1 MRFSAQFAGIANRFL
16 AHFADVGVALGF
28 MGGIR
33 GVPASAGTFPQAR
46 AALDYAREMHAGQ
59 SRETDGAPFIL
70 HPREV
75 ASLLRRDGAP
85 DHLIA
90 AGALHDVLEKTPAVV
105 AELRERFGS
114 TIAKLVVA
122 VSEDSRVGGYAA
134 RKAKLRRSVAAAGE
148 EALKLFAADKISK
161 VRELRRLESA
171 AATQARRTP
180 RERQTNERRLA
191 HYQEC
196 LALLQE
202 RLPGSPL
209 VRQLEAELR
218 RLPRDATHAQR
229 ARARTHRLRTQ
240 TQTRSG
246 ASTG

>member
-1 MRFSAQFAGIANRFL
+1 MGVTR
-16 AHFADVGVALGF
+16 GVATSV
-28 MGGIR
+28 GG
-33 GVPASAGTFPQAR
+33 FPQAQ
-46 AALDYAREMHAGQ
+46 AALAYAREMHAGQ

-105 AELRERFGS
+105 AELRERFGAR
-114 TIAKLVVA
+114 IAKLVVA

-134 RKAKLRRSVAAAGE
+134 RKAKLRKSVAKAGE

-161 VRELRRLESA
+161 VRELRRLDGA
-171 AATQARRTP
+171 VAGTARGAS
-180 RERQTNERRLA
+180 REHRTNERRVA
-191 HYQEC
+191 HYREC
-196 LALLQE
+196 LTLLQE

-209 VRQLEAELR
+209 VRQLEGELR
-218 RLPRDATHAQR
+218 RLSRDATHGQR
-229 ARARTHRLRTQ
+229 ARPRPRPRRLRTQ
-240 TQTRSG
+240 TRSG
-246 ASTG
+246 TGSG

>member
-1 MRFSAQFAGIANRFL
+1 MQFAGIADRLL
-16 AHFADVGVALGF
+16 AHFADLGVALGG
-28 MGGIR
+28 MGITR
-33 GVPASAGTFPQAR
+33 GVATSVRGFPQAR
-46 AALDYAREMHAGQ
+46 AALAYACEMHAGQ

-105 AELRERFGS
+105 AELRERFGAR
-114 TIAKLVVA
+114 IVKLVVA

-134 RKAKLRRSVAAAGE
+134 RKAKLRKSVAAAGE

-161 VRELRRLESA
+161 VRELRRLDTTA
-171 AATQARRTP
+171 AAQARRTP
-180 RERQTNERRLA
+180 REHQTDERRLA
-191 HYQEC
+191 HYREC
-196 LALLQE
+196 LTLLQE

-218 RLPRDATHAQR
+218 RFSRDATHGQR
-229 ARARTHRLRTQ
+229 ARPRTRRLRTQ
-240 TQTRSG
+240 TRSATSRG
-246 ASTG
+246 

>member
-1 MRFSAQFAGIANRFL
+1 
-16 AHFADVGVALGF
+16 
-28 MGGIR
+28 MGGTR
-33 GVPASAGTFPQAR
+33 GVPASPGEFSQAR
-46 AALDYAREMHAGQ
+46 AALDFAREMHAGQ

-122 VSEDSRVGGYAA
+122 VSEDSRAGGYAA
-134 RKAKLRRSVAAAGE
+134 RKAKLRASVAAAGE

-161 VRELRRLESA
+161 VRELRRLDST
-171 AATQARRTP
+171 AATQAPRTP

-191 HYQEC
+191 HYREC
-196 LALLQE
+196 LVLLQE

-229 ARARTHRLRTQ
+229 ARARTHRLRTP
-240 TQTRSG
+240 TRSG
-246 ASTG
+246 ATRG

>member
-1 MRFSAQFAGIANRFL
+1 MGGTR
-16 AHFADVGVALGF
+16 GVA
-28 MGGIR
+28 
-33 GVPASAGTFPQAR
+33 ASAGGFPQAR
-46 AALDYAREMHAGQ
+46 AALAFAREMHAGQ

-122 VSEDSRVGGYAA
+122 VSEDSRVSGYAA
-134 RKAKLRRSVAAAGE
+134 RKARLRTSVAAAGE

-161 VRELRRLESA
+161 VRELRRLDGA
-171 AATQARRTP
+171 ARIQARRTP
-180 RERQTNERRLA
+180 REREINERRLA
-191 HYQEC
+191 HYREC

-209 VRQLEAELR
+209 VRQLETELR
-218 RLPRDATHAQR
+218 RLPRDATHARR
-229 ARARTHRLRTQ
+229 ARARTHRPATQ
-240 TQTRSG
+240 ARSG
-246 ASTG
+246 ASRG